1 MILRVKSV
9 ARQSFVSISS
19 LLLIS
24 RIISEK
30 RRERQELRERGI
42 ISTLVTDGERWED
55 GGRQDTARVGRIR
68 SDRDWITC
76 SCLPAIVCS
85 MPITNMP
92 ALNFQLVSLNCAN
105 TAAPVPASR
114 VAERFLFSRYIAS
127 LSLSRSPC
135 LVFVIERSNNSLKR
149 ETVPFPLPRVR
160 NHLSSFH
167 FLVKNSS
174 HRIHR
179 VFVRNVGHPW
189 RMDSLSRR

>member
-127 LSLSRSPC
+127 LSLSLSLSSTVFSFRYRTVKQ
-135 LVFVIERSNNSLKR
+135 LV
-149 ETVPFPLPRVR
+149 ETGNCAVPPSASTEPPVFLPFPRQKFFASYTQSVC
-160 NHLSSFH
+160 
-167 FLVKNSS
+167 
-174 HRIHR
+174 
-179 VFVRNVGHPW
+179 
-189 RMDSLSRR
+189 